1 MLMRVSQIGFTGVQN
16 VAKAKENKVQK
27 NTSVATTPNFEQKAD
42 VFTKS
47 KFTVDDAVKSLGTI
61 TVKDRYSDR
70 KVPKFN
76 HAQLRFFQ
84 SELSKQ
90 PEKWTSVNTLANKS
104 HLSGY
109 DVVRLAKNP
118 TDRLDTVTQY
128 ANEVNAKSRPRYK
141 ATQLFQFADSEV
153 STQGLKNALPL
164 AKTSL
169 EPSNIL
175 DLAKKQSP
183 DFLKKAGQVVTEFEK
198 DVLKNDVDKIV
209 FSRDASDRD
218 AFNVIAK
225 TSKNEIKSVL
235 LDKSLNKDAVETL
248 SIYRSEK
255 GKTYEIKKSNDFR
268 NNTTSKVRME
278 LDKDNYP
285 VVTHEVRIIKDK
297 NNKVLR
303 TEYTSPSE
311 VPGVFDIRV
320 KHADGKEEIIS
331 SGKVDKKHGI
341 TSVKK
346 NMVSLDGTRT
356 DYLFENDENGNRI
369 FDYKITDKTG
379 KVLLNKSATFEVV
392 SPNKIIS
399 SNNDDKYEILLDEKT
414 IKVTDMKNPQRN
426 AVIDIDKKI
435 QGNKK
440 KILAS
445 LKQMPGEELIKLSQ
459 STKTLVGIE
468 DPIES
473 YYRPATKSIHSSDQL
488 FVILHELGHARDMR
502 DLDMSSRE
510 AYYETFGKTIF
521 TNTKLEK
528 TFEAE
533 KAEFNK
539 AFPDAQRNHIDYF
552 VNTLDH
558 YGGAYGGLKET
569 IAEGNALL
577 VTPKTM
583 DVLAI
588 RTQYLQQY
596 FPKTIAQISKL
607 VSREIGMPEVVDVR
621 NNKGKSNHNRPNKG
635 NGKH

>member
-27 NTSVATTPNFEQKAD
+27 NTSVVTTPNFEQKAD

-502 DLDMSSRE
+502 DVDMSSRE